1 MNFDFTDEQQQLR
14 DAVAR
19 YVEKG
24 YGFERRRGIE
34 KAGGFSADA
43 WGELSELGLP
53 GIAISADGGGMG
65 FGPVECMVVMEEL
78 GRGLVL
84 EPVLQAFI
92 AGPVLEACA
101 DADGAAALKSTWLPK
116 IASGE
121 AIVSLAHVERKGRYD
136 LAHCEAT
143 AVAADNVYAVSGT
156 KIAVPAGG
164 AAAAY
169 LVPAKLDGQI
179 ALFLVERNATG
190 VQAAVHTGWD
200 GAQMA
205 HVNFA
210 GASAQLVTRQG
221 GAALALA
228 VDIGVAGLCAEAVGA
243 MDKAVAITAEYLNTR
258 KQFGVTIASFQALRH
273 RLADVKM
280 QLELARSMSY
290 YAALKLGAPAEER
303 RMAMARAKVQ
313 LGRSMRQV
321 AQESVQMHGGIG
333 CTDEYVISH
342 YFRKLTAMEMQFG
355 DTLHHLGEVSARMGE
370 QAGVFA

>member
-1 MNFDFTDEQQQLR
+1 MDFDFTDEQQQLR

-19 YVEKG
+19 FVEKG
-24 YGFERRRGIE
+24 YGFERRRATE
-34 KAGGFSADA
+34 KAGGFSAEA
-43 WGELSELGLP
+43 WAELSELGLP
-53 GIAISADGGGMG
+53 GIAISADGGGIG

-78 GRGLVL
+78 GRGIVL

-92 AGPVLEACA
+92 SGPVLEAF
-101 DADGAAALKSTWLPK
+101 GPAALKAAWLPK
-116 IASGE
+116 MASGE
-121 AIVSLAHVERKGRYD
+121 AIVSLAHVERKGRYN
-136 LAHCEAT
+136 LAHCEAKAT
-143 AVAADNVYAVSGT
+143 AQGGSFALSGT

-169 LVPAKLDGQI
+169 LVPAQLDGKI
-179 ALFLVERNATG
+179 ALFLVERQAAG
-190 VQAAVHTGWD
+190 VQAAAHTGWC
-200 GAQMA
+200 GAQLA

-210 GASAQLVTRQG
+210 NAAAHLVTTE
-221 GAALALA
+221 GAAALDLA
-228 VDIGVAGLCAEAVGA
+228 VDIGVAGLCAEAVGV
-243 MDKAVAITAEYLNTR
+243 MDRAVAITGEYLNTR

-273 RLADVKM
+273 RFADVKM

-290 YAALKLGAPAEER
+290 YAALKLGAAPDER

-321 AQESVQMHGGIG
+321 AQEAVQMHGGIG
-333 CTDEYVISH
+333 CTDEYIISH